1 MEPNQN
7 LSKENPQEEHK
18 KVSQIDT
25 NSIKDIKKLQSSIDF
40 KNALTENNQ
49 RFLKLFQS
57 LRSIPIKNLKT
68 IDAQEKSTNKIKLL
82 QEELIKVIEPY
93 RSLNFN
99 HLLNRKAENL
109 EFAQKLEIMENE
121 LKNKLNKLTMIESEI
136 NIRTQNILSKQQE
149 IIEFCRKIK
158 SDNISILSHKITY
171 IHEEQI
177 KIKESF
183 RLTLKDLASQNRVLI
198 NEILEE
204 SNKINSEI
212 SIQDMLKNYD
222 NPSTFKDDIRSL
234 RHDFNISSKEYLNR
248 FKILKND
255 IIKDIKLFFSEL
267 RSYSIINGSVLNENL
282 KELHNLIN

>member
-1 MEPNQN
+1 M
-7 LSKENPQEEHK
+7 
-18 KVSQIDT
+18 
-25 NSIKDIKKLQSSIDF
+25 
-40 KNALTENNQ
+40 
-49 RFLKLFQS
+49 
-57 LRSIPIKNLKT
+57 
-68 IDAQEKSTNKIKLL
+68 
-82 QEELIKVIEPY
+82 
-93 RSLNFN
+93 
-99 HLLNRKAENL
+99 
-109 EFAQKLEIMENE
+109 
-121 LKNKLNKLTMIESEI
+121 
-136 NIRTQNILSKQQE
+136 SKQQE

-255 IIKDIKLFFSEL
+255 IIKDIKLCFSEL

>member
-121 LKNKLNKLTMIESEI
+121 FKNKLNKLTMIESEI

>member
-1 MEPNQN
+1 M
-7 LSKENPQEEHK
+7 
-18 KVSQIDT
+18 
-25 NSIKDIKKLQSSIDF
+25 
-40 KNALTENNQ
+40 
-49 RFLKLFQS
+49 
-57 LRSIPIKNLKT
+57 
-68 IDAQEKSTNKIKLL
+68 
-82 QEELIKVIEPY
+82 IEPY
-93 RSLNFN
+93 RSLNFS

-109 EFAQKLEIMENE
+109 EFAQKLEIMDNE
-121 LKNKLNKLTMIESEI
+121 FKNKSNKLTVIEFEI

-255 IIKDIKLFFSEL
+255 IIKDIKLCFQS
-267 RSYSIINGSVLNENL
+267 
-282 KELHNLIN
+282 